1 VSKKSSR
8 AQAEPF
14 QKGASIVKPAVFASP
29 AEAPRAL
36 SIDRL
41 YRKTDPSSLQ
51 FTTTAELEPIDGL
64 VGQERALEAIRFG
77 TGVDKAGFNLFIIG
91 PNGAC
96 MQAAV
101 KAILAEEASTKARP
115 SDWVYVNNFGSSGS
129 RVGGFGRLRHRKAP

>member
-1 VSKKSSR
+1 M
-8 AQAEPF
+8 
-14 QKGASIVKPAVFASP
+14 KPAVVPSP
-29 AEAPRAL
+29 AEAPRPL

-77 TGVDKAGFNLFIIG
+77 TEVDKAGFNLFVIG
-91 PNGAC
+91 PDGAR

-101 KAILAEEASTKARP
+101 KAILAEEASAKPRP
-115 SDWVYVNNFGSSGS
+115 SDWVYVNNF
-129 RVGGFGRLRHRKAP
+129 VGLLEVVWVDLGG